1 MTKRESVIARR
12 EIHVEGK
19 TLVWTFE
26 HVPETIYNTGGF
38 VRMTDENGEES
49 VYGTESMAILENLI
63 RLGVIGHE
71 KQN

>member
-1 MTKRESVIARR
+1 MTERKPIITRS
-12 EIHVEGK
+12 EIHVDGK

-26 HVPETIYNTGGF
+26 YVPETIYNTGGF

-49 VYGTESMAILENLI
+49 VYGTESMAILENLV
-63 RLGVIGHE
+63 RLGVVGYE